1 MSEQVYENIKQENSA
16 LRNEN
21 AMLKEELS
29 LANQQLEWFRKQV
42 FGRKTEQTSVV
53 MDFGVQLSMF
63 EKDKAET
70 VSAAQAVTVP
80 EHKRRKK
87 LKTGNTA
94 MTRRVLYLC
103 KSAEPVALDRFVSP
117 PERFIDVLLLYSRN
131 LFTLYS

>member
-1 MSEQVYENIKQENSA
+1 VSEQIYENIKQENSA

-21 AMLKEELS
+21 AMLKEELA

-87 LKTGNTA
+87 RTHDDWMSGLPIKEEHHEIKNLVCDICG
-94 MTRRVLYLC
+94 
-103 KSAEPVALDRFVSP
+103 AEMKA
-117 PERFIDVLLLYSRN
+117 FI
-131 LFTLYS
+131 